1 MKESLKSFLKD
12 IFAVVL
18 GIFITFTV
26 QGMIDR
32 STDRKNVRSS
42 LRLVRSELVQNIED
56 ISIMKDYIQME
67 KDAAEYFLAKKDSLE
82 KCPAD
87 TFNFYAGMLFADV
100 SFTLCE
106 DALELLKMS
115 SVFQKIGNNELSMKI
130 IRAYDTCAS
139 ILEGL
144 NRHIST
150 RDAMFENS
158 IDKETV
164 GDITANGGIELKR
177 FLKTEYGKFSIKW
190 IAVQPYPGSSMD
202 VADIEEA
209 VAAIDAYLGVRPRK
223 AQNSEDID

>member
-26 QGMIDR
+26 QGIIDR
-32 STDRKNVRSS
+32 SRDRKNVRSS

-67 KDAAEYFLAKKDSLE
+67 KDAAEYFLAHKDSLD

-87 TFNFYAGMLFADV
+87 SFNFHAGIIFADV

-115 SVFQKIGNNELSMKI
+115 SIFHKIGNNELSMKI

-150 RDAMFENS
+150 KESMFEAS
-158 IDKETV
+158 IDKDTAGE
-164 GDITANGGIELKR
+164 ITANGGIELKR
-177 FLKTEYGKFSIKW
+177 FIQTDYGKYSIKW
-190 IAVQPYPGSSMD
+190 IAVQPYPGSSME
-202 VADIEEA
+202 VYDIEEA
-209 VAAIDAYLGVRPRK
+209 VSAIDAYLGVKPRK
-223 AQNSEDID
+223 AKTE